1 MVAWI
6 KRTWAKLFGGGA
18 AVVARPVGQKVCPTC
33 GAMMPADP
41 VDTFD
46 YENWKPEAAPPDKI
60 EQGDEKLDHVF
71 AVETYYH
78 VVSGKAG
85 AFDQYPQGEGD
96 ARNFI
101 ILRSSRKLPPQFDEN
116 GRCRQLDL
124 EGLEEHA
131 EKAFV
136 ALEDGETP
144 LDNVFD
150 ADKLSD
156 EEFAGLW
163 LEGNEKDEGYWS
175 NKPALGF
182 GLSAVGEETPPAL
195 RPGSEPSAAYRLP
208 PTELV
213 P

>member
-46 YENWKPEAAPPDKI
+46 YENWKPDPAPPDKI
-60 EQGDEKLDHVF
+60 EQGEAGRQDHVF
-71 AVETYYH
+71 AAHTYYH
-78 VVSGKAG
+78 VASKQAG
-85 AFDQYPQGEGD
+85 AFDSYPNGEGD
-96 ARNFI
+96 PENFV
-101 ILRSSRKLPPQFDEN
+101 ILRSSRKLPPQHDEN

-124 EGLEEHA
+124 EGLEEQA
-131 EKAFV
+131 EKCFAGT
-136 ALEDGETP
+136 EEESP

-156 EEFAGLW
+156 EEFGALW
-163 LEGNEKDEGYWS
+163 LEGSEKDLAYWS
-175 NKPALGF
+175 QK
-182 GLSAVGEETPPAL
+182 AVASCQLPVASEKLPPAESVL
-195 RPGSEPSAAYRLP
+195 
-208 PTELV
+208 
-213 P
+213 

>member
-46 YENWKPEAAPPDKI
+46 YENWKPDPAPPDKI
-60 EQGDEKLDHVF
+60 EQDEAGRQDHVF
-71 AVETYYH
+71 AAHTYYH
-78 VVSGKAG
+78 VASKQAG
-85 AFDQYPQGEGD
+85 AFDSYPNGEGD
-96 ARNFI
+96 PENFV
-101 ILRSSRKLPPQFDEN
+101 ILRSSRKLPPQHDEN

-124 EGLEEHA
+124 EGLEGHA
-131 EKAFV
+131 ESLPALCV
-136 ALEDGETP
+136 AGP
-144 LDNVFD
+144 LLNVFD

-163 LEGNEKDEGYWS
+163 LEGNEKDLAYWS
-175 NKPALGF
+175 GKAAEA
-182 GLSAVGEETPPAL
+182 SV
-195 RPGSEPSAAYRLP
+195 EPSSRISNPASG
-208 PTELV
+208 ELL
-213 P
+213 